1 MSQYI
6 SLSVTDQEDIMNTH
20 EIHRAN
26 QEKDITESMR
36 EICLKFVSSQKV
48 AYLKERFYGKIC
60 TWVLECIPKS
70 RTCRIIEQAQIE
82 LQEKEGHNQM

>member
-1 MSQYI
+1 MHIFYPLKDYMSQYI

-20 EIHRAN
+20 EIHTAN

-48 AYLKERFYGKIC
+48 AYLKELWQDMHLDLG
-60 TWVLECIPKS
+60 LGMHP
-70 RTCRIIEQAQIE
+70 
-82 LQEKEGHNQM
+82 